1 MGEYSKSVCENLIKA
16 GILMDDQKGGLRLA
30 PKFKDYQKDHK
41 WEEEELEKL
50 KSVSI
55 KDSTIST

>member
-30 PKFKDYQKDHK
+30 PKFKDY
-41 WEEEELEKL
+41 
-50 KSVSI
+50 
-55 KDSTIST
+55 